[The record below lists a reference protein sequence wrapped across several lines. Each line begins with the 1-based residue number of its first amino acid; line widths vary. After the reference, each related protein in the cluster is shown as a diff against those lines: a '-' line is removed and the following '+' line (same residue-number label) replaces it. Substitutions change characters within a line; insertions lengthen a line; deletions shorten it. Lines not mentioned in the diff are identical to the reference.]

1 MQVADAMDYYQVYQE
16 ANHRN
21 KVLVESQRQ
30 QAIENMMKG
39 EPVDASKLSENENLD
54 LKNIKDD
61 IVIMQFKLVRKDTM
75 KILNTQTFI
84 NVPISKMSDINIGTL
99 MEIIQ
104 K

>member
-1 MQVADAMDYYQVYQE
+1 
-16 ANHRN
+16 
-21 KVLVESQRQ
+21 
-30 QAIENMMKG
+30 MKG
-39 EPVDASKLSENENLD
+39 EPVDASKINESENLD

-104 K
+104 KQNSQMGSQANSNPYLKKSSKKE